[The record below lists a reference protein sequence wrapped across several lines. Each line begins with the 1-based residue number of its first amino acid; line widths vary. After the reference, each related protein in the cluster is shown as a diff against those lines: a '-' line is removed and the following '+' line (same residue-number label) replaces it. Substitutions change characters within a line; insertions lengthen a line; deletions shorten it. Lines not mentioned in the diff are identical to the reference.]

1 MCPISLALM
10 TKDPVVAADG
20 ITYERVSIED
30 WFEKSKA
37 KISEAEENLKLNP
50 HSEAD
55 KRVVNNGVCSPVY
68 GSKLDNLALV
78 PHTGTRNMSRT
89 FMEKTETSD

>member
-1 MCPISLALM
+1 MCPISLNLM
-10 TKDPVVAADG
+10 TNDPVLAADS

-55 KRVVNNGVCSPVY
+55 KRIVNNGVCSPVY
-68 GSKLDNLALV
+68 GSKLESLV
-78 PHTGTRNMSRT
+78 VTPNTSVRNMARAYK
-89 FMEKTETSD
+89 EKMTID